1 MKIQPR
7 NIFHTHISAF
17 NISDEPVFK
26 YLLELNNRMPD
37 KITEEENITN
47 QIGNTSSYSAYQ
59 RNIKMNDLTTWNAY
73 EDDEWIKVRGEVTK
87 FLENLAKLYVDMHHN
102 MGTANWI
109 KSREF
114 VVTNLWTVRYKEGD
128 YQSWHTHP
136 QCALS
141 VSYTHL
147 TLPTKA

>member
-109 KSREF
+109 KSR
-114 VVTNLWTVRYKEGD
+114 
-128 YQSWHTHP
+128 
-136 QCALS
+136 
-141 VSYTHL
+141 
-147 TLPTKA
+147 